1 MATGGLSFPKM
12 GTDGTG
18 HRLVQRLGHSMHPV
32 YPALTPLK
40 GAHPA
45 GGQLAGEHSTRYLL
59 EDGVC
64 IKRLVAA
71 QAFVPL
77 APSVAAAIKPVK
89 PSQVS
94 HYTMR
99 RFPACLLRVRAR
111 RRGKASGRTGQHSCS
126 RTEATAGP
134 ASLTSL
140 MASQWRLREGLLF
153 QVTYQSPIQHIL
165 VCKPCRCRHSA
176 DLLW

>member
-1 MATGGLSFPKM
+1 MMATGGLSFPKM

-45 GGQLAGEHSTRYLL
+45 GGQLAGEHSAPGILL

-64 IKRLVAA
+64 IKQLDTV
-71 QAFVPL
+71 QAFVALPPSIAAPL
-77 APSVAAAIKPVK
+77 TPVN

-94 HYTMR
+94 HCTMQR
-99 RFPACLLRVRAR
+99 YPACLVRVKPK
-111 RRGKASGRTGQHSCS
+111 RRGKASGRTGQHFCS

-134 ASLTSL
+134 AFLTSL
-140 MASQWRLREGLLF
+140 IASQWRLREAHLF
-153 QVTYQSPIQHIL
+153 QVTHQSPVH
-165 VCKPCRCRHSA
+165 
-176 DLLW
+176 